1 MPSPVHLRAPQVSR
15 AWFLL
20 EVHSF
25 NVKICALDLP
35 KLLWNIIELLL
46 VNTWPS
52 DSQYLLT
59 LAATF
64 RREHFK
70 KITSEDLEWISN
82 HTFVSSFLCLV
93 SFQNILLNPWTSY
106 LKIQLYGS
114 YCSCENMMNI
124 LLSWWVQGID
134 LTMVFVSWISDTAT
148 HGWLKRWVPS
158 PRLQIWEH

>member
-25 NVKICALDLP
+25 NVKICAFDLP

-70 KITSEDLEWISN
+70 KDHFWRFRVNFKPHVCFFISLSSQLSKY
-82 HTFVSSFLCLV
+82 TFE
-93 SFQNILLNPWTSY
+93 P
-106 LKIQLYGS
+106 
-114 YCSCENMMNI
+114 MNI
-124 LLSWWVQGID
+124 LLKNSALWKLLLLWKYDEHIT
-134 LTMVFVSWISDTAT
+134 LMM
-148 HGWLKRWVPS
+148 S
-158 PRLQIWEH
+158 PRYWSHNGLCVLDFWHSNTWMIEKVSAFS